1 MYFFN
6 LDYYLHTLNKL
17 NVTYTKVIYH
27 TSLQISNTTLILLT
41 VYVDVL
47 LKQMYFLLWGK
58 KLHYNNQNFENLQ
71 TKQYHLFNVIN
82 YYFMLNNQ
90 YTKVTKFMVCN
101 NKDSIE

>member
-47 LKQMYFLLWGK
+47 LKQCIFFCGK

-71 TKQYHLFNVIN
+71 TKQYHFFNVIN
-82 YYFMLNNQ
+82 YYFMWNN
-90 YTKVTKFMVCN
+90 MV
-101 NKDSIE
+101 